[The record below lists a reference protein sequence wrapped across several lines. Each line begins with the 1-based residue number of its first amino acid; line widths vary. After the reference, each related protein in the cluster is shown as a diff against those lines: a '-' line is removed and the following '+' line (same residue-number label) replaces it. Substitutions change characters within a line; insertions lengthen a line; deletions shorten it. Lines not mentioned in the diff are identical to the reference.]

1 MAISAGKNAIIT
13 QYLLPLGLVG
23 AIITLGLFI
32 YDLRAIQI
40 RHAIIKAGK
49 DIEDML
55 QICGQFGARPH
66 SHLKFI
72 NDLGES
78 TLIYHVEI
86 AEQYHLPLG
95 MVKGRR

>member
-55 QICGQFGARPH
+55 QIRGQFGARPH

-72 NDLGES
+72 NDLGGS